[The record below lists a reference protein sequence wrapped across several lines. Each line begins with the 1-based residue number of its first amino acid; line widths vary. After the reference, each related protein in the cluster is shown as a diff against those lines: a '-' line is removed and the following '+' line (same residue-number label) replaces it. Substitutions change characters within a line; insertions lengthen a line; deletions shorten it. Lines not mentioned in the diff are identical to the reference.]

1 MVAYESY
8 YPDRELRTEEPDE
21 GCTHAAWE
29 WNVAP
34 EVCEGGVRH
43 FGKLRITN
51 YELRMKRKDAKEA
64 ENAEVFIVI
73 VFEPHRR

>member
-8 YPDRELRTEEPDE
+8 YPDRELGAEEPDE
-21 GCTHAAWE
+21 GCTHTTGE

-43 FGKLRITN
+43 FGELRITS
-51 YELRMKRKDAKEA
+51 Y
-64 ENAEVFIVI
+64 V
-73 VFEPHRR
+73 